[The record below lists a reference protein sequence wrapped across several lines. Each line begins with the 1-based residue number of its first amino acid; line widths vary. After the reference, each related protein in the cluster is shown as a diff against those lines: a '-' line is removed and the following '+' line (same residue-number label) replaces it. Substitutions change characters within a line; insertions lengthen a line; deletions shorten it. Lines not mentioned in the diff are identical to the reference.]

1 MTIRNGKRSRH
12 SRGFRR
18 LLKIATSM
26 LLMAIAVAWL
36 AALAYPIAIKLGF
49 TESAASKLPNFGLL
63 AGAALGLAAC
73 LAESV
78 KQFLVLLSL
87 IFATASVFWFFALV
101 LESLLIHIGG
111 VAELKLY
118 WLPPAAFCFGF
129 LLAAFAASVEVYEK
143 IGAFIRR
150 RRKSAMRH

>member
-1 MTIRNGKRSRH
+1 
-12 SRGFRR
+12 
-18 LLKIATSM
+18 M

-36 AALAYPIAIKLGF
+36 AALAYPVAIKLGF

-78 KQFLVLLSL
+78 KQFLVFLSL

-111 VAELKLY
+111 VAERKLY
-118 WLPPAAFCFGF
+118 WLPPAAFCSTSGSSGRGGF
-129 LLAAFAASVEVYEK
+129 SLTKFSVIQDLRVLT
-143 IGAFIRR
+143 RT
-150 RRKSAMRH
+150 